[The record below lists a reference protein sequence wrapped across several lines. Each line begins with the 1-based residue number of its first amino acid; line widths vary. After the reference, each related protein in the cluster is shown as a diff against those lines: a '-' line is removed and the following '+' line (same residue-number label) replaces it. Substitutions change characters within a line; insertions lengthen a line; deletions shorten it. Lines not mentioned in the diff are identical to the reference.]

1 MCEELKCSLN
11 KKESIIKQVSAVNDK
26 FRVDCDEKSLKWE
39 KENRDLVLA
48 LDEANEKIM
57 DQEQNLRVYKEE
69 IEGLK
74 GCLSVSRKKCL
85 EADKRA
91 KASKEM
97 RERDD
102 MLLNS

>member
-1 MCEELKCSLN
+1 MRSPLN
-11 KKESIIKQVSAVNDK
+11 GKQK
-26 FRVDCDEKSLKWE
+26 
-39 KENRDLVLA
+39 NRDLVLA

-74 GCLSVSRKKCL
+74 GCLSFSRKKCL

-91 KASKEM
+91 KASKEL
-97 RERDD
+97 RETDD